1 MKRSH
6 IAAGL
11 TAVVVAA
18 TAAVPVSTASAAP
31 QPEVRADGLTTKVTL
46 VTGDEV
52 VVANGQVRA
61 RGAKGREKVGFRT
74 FKDPRGDLHVVP
86 LDAQARLN
94 SGELDERL
102 FDVSLL
108 ARSGYDDASS
118 KTIPLIVQGQGISA
132 AGAESLPSIGAHAV
146 TVDKS
151 GGFWSG
157 ARAAGTGRIWLDGK
171 VTASL
176 DRSAAQVGAP
186 QAWEKGFTGKDV
198 TVAILDTGV
207 DETHPDL
214 AGAVVE
220 SKNFSDS
227 DTTDDRL
234 GHGTHVASTVT
245 GDGKYKGIA
254 PDAKLVNGKV
264 LGDHGGGRESDIIAG
279 MEWAATKAKV
289 INMSLGSSWPDEGT
303 DPMSLALNKIT
314 EQTGALFVVA
324 AGNSGGAI
332 GSPASADAALTV
344 GAVDRGDQ
352 LAPFS
357 SRGPRWY
364 NNAVKPDITAP
375 GVDIVAAKA
384 RNGQIGTPVGDAHVA
399 LSGTSMATPHVAGA
413 AAILAAKNPQWKAED
428 IKAALMNS
436 AKPNPSLTVY
446 EQGAGRLDV
455 GRAVSTNV
463 STDHGS
469 LSLGTAL
476 WPHDDDKVIERKL
489 TYRNTG
495 SEPVTL
501 DLSVT
506 EVKPAA
512 NGLFSVT
519 PAKLTIPAGGTADA
533 TVTADTRANVPDA
546 IYGAAVTAS
555 DGTRVPVGVVKE
567 VESYDVSLTFLD
579 HNGQLTPNYFY
590 RFVDLF
596 HRQAYVRFDASGK
609 LVQRLPKGTFFLD
622 GFVQTPGAQPTD
634 RWKTTILSEP
644 AYEVTG
650 AADLVFDAR
659 QAIQPSIGVERKD
672 AAPATSELSFD
683 MQANWG
689 ATGATWGLRDFE
701 GLFVRPSTT
710 SWPTFTFSASSVMA
724 KPDGTGFFHLSPYQY
739 HVRITEKSRV
749 PENLQRTVKDR
760 DLARVDSVTHARV
773 PGSIGQRDD
782 GASGPLPL
790 RLKEF
795 YTPDVEWM
803 GSLTES
809 AKLNEFPGHG
819 YQFTGVPRKFK
830 LGRTTTEHWN
840 SAVYGPS
847 MPNDPRYVR
856 FAGRLG
862 NQLRLD
868 VPMASAIGTVGTGT
882 HTGKTVI
889 TLDGKVIAETD
900 YAGSARAADVP
911 AEKRRYQ
918 AHVEL
923 NRDTQ
928 SSRITTDWQFTSEH
942 VAGEEYRPV
951 PLLAVRFEP
960 ELDELN
966 RAGRVLTLPIT
977 VQRNGFGN
985 VTDIKDPAV
994 SVSYDE
1000 GKTWKQVPLRK
1011 TRGGWQVTLLHPHGA
1026 KNVSLKARAA
1036 DAGGEV
1042 QQTIIRAYDLK

>member
-6 IAAGL
+6 LAAGL

-18 TAAVPVSTASAAP
+18 TAAVPVSAASAAP
-31 QPEVRADGLTTKVTL
+31 QEEVRADGLTTKVTL

-52 VVANGQVRA
+52 TVADGKVQTRA
-61 RGAKGREKVGFRT
+61 AKGRENVGFRT

-108 ARSGYDDASS
+108 ARSGYDDAST

-132 AGAESLPSIGAHAV
+132 AGAESLQSIGARAFAV
-146 TVDKS
+146 EKN

-157 ARAAGTGRIWLDGK
+157 VRAAGTGKIWLDGK

-186 QAWEKGFTGKDV
+186 SAWEKGFTGKDV

-214 AGAVVE
+214 AGSVLE

-227 DTTDDRL
+227 DTTDDRV
-234 GHGTHVASTVT
+234 GHGTHVAATVT

-254 PDAKLVNGKV
+254 PDSKIINGKV
-264 LGDHGGGRESDIIAG
+264 LGDFGGGRESDIIAG
-279 MEWAATKAKV
+279 MEWAAAKAKV

-303 DPMSLALNKIT
+303 DPMSLALNRIT
-314 EQTGALFVVA
+314 AQTGALFVVA
-324 AGNSGGAI
+324 AGNSGGPI
-332 GSPASADAALTV
+332 GSPGSADAALTV
-344 GAVDRGDQ
+344 GAVNRDDS
-352 LAPFS
+352 LAEFS
-357 SRGPRWY
+357 SRGPRWN
-364 NNAVKPDITAP
+364 NNAIKPDITAP

-384 RNGQIGTPVGDAHVA
+384 KNGQIGTPVGDAHVS

-436 AKPNPSLTVY
+436 AKPNSSLTVF

-455 GRAVSTNV
+455 GRSVSTNV
-463 STDHGS
+463 STSHGS

-476 WPHDDDKVIERKL
+476 WPHDDDKAIEQKL
-489 TYRNTG
+489 TYRNNGT
-495 SEPVTL
+495 EPVTL

-506 EVKPAA
+506 DVKPAA

-533 TVTADTRANVPDA
+533 TVVADTRANVPDA
-546 IYGAAVTAS
+546 IYSAVVTAS

-579 HNGQLTPNYFY
+579 HNGQPSPNYFY
-590 RFVDLF
+590 RFVDVNQPKAHF
-596 HRQAYVRFDASGK
+596 RYDASGK
-609 LVQRLPKGTFFLD
+609 LVQRLPKGTFFMD
-622 GFVQTPGAQPTD
+622 GYVQTPGAQPTD
-634 RWKTTILSEP
+634 RWRTTILTEP

-650 AADLVFDAR
+650 KADLVFDAR
-659 QAIQPSIGVERKD
+659 QAIQPAIGVEQKD
-672 AAPATSELSFD
+672 AAPASSELGFN

-689 ATGATWGLRDFE
+689 ETGGTWGLRDFE
-701 GLFVRPSTT
+701 GLFVQPSKT
-710 SWPTFTFSASSVMA
+710 SWPKFGFYAQSVLA

-739 HVRITEKSRV
+739 HVRISEKGRV

-760 DLARVDSVTHARV
+760 DLARVDSITHARV
-773 PGSIGQRDD
+773 PGSIGQRDS

-790 RLKEF
+790 KLKEF
-795 YTPDVEWM
+795 YTPDVDWY
-803 GSLTES
+803 GSLSEF
-809 AKLNEFPGHG
+809 AKLNEYPGHG
-819 YQFTGVPRKFK
+819 YQYTGVPRKFK

-868 VPMASAIGTVGTGT
+868 VPMASAIGTTGNGN
-882 HTGKTVI
+882 HTGKTVV
-889 TLDGKVIAETD
+889 TLDGKVIGQTD
-900 YAGSARAADVP
+900 YAGSVRIPDVP

-928 SSRITTDWQFTSEH
+928 SSHITTDWQFTSEH
-942 VAGEEYRPV
+942 VAGEEYKSL
-951 PLLAVRFEP
+951 PLLAVRFDP
-960 ELDELN
+960 KLDELN

-1011 TRGGWQVTLLHPHGA
+1011 TRGGWQVTLFHPHNA